1 MTFWRQKYIV
11 TELDIQTSRA
21 FPFDS
26 QTTTS
31 RRIKRLYSSHF
42 SEAPVDHLGVGHHAR
57 RKACNQANRI
67 DSEEL
72 ECIQDRLLQDIL
84 ADTPTLIPYVVNGK
98 IQTVP
103 KVCQMK
109 IPEDALTKEIPAFEL
124 LIQPASMVS
133 ICKTSQFSQRFYV
146 ETWQARMQLDRLQAL
161 FSSVA
166 NTFRSTEF
174 R

>member
-1 MTFWRQKYIV
+1 MAEIDPLADAGRRLRLRILSKADARAGCCGRALSPSLGMTFWRQKYIV

-26 QTTTS
+26 QTTT
-31 RRIKRLYSSHF
+31 
-42 SEAPVDHLGVGHHAR
+42 
-57 RKACNQANRI
+57 
-67 DSEEL
+67 
-72 ECIQDRLLQDIL
+72 
-84 ADTPTLIPYVVNGK
+84 
-98 IQTVP
+98 
-103 KVCQMK
+103 
-109 IPEDALTKEIPAFEL
+109 
-124 LIQPASMVS
+124 
-133 ICKTSQFSQRFYV
+133 YV